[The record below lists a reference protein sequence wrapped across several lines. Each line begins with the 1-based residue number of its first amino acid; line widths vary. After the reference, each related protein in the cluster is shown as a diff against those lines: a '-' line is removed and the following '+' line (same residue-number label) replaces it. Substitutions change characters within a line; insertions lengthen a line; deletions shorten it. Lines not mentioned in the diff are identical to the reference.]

1 MKSAHKILICF
12 SFALLFLNA
21 CALKKVKSNA
31 APVTHEQWTVLLQK
45 HVDENGN
52 VNYGGFAQD
61 SVDFN
66 RYLGLLK
73 THHPNDS
80 WSSDERKAYWVNAYN
95 AFTVKLIVDNYP
107 IRSIKD
113 LGGAIYKVNTPWDNR
128 FILIEG
134 YDYDL
139 NNIEHDILREE
150 WSDPRIHFAV
160 NCASISCP
168 KLLNVAFNANS
179 LDKQLDKVAAGFI
192 NGDKNDIQ
200 TGQAKLSRI
209 FKWFNGDFT
218 KEGSLIEFL
227 NKYSSVQIN
236 ADAALDYQAYDWS
249 LNGH

>member
-1 MKSAHKILICF
+1 
-12 SFALLFLNA
+12 
-21 CALKKVKSNA
+21 
-31 APVTHEQWTVLLQK
+31 
-45 HVDENGN
+45 
-52 VNYGGFAQD
+52 
-61 SVDFN
+61 
-66 RYLGLLK
+66 
-73 THHPNDS
+73 
-80 WSSDERKAYWVNAYN
+80 
-95 AFTVKLIVDNYP
+95 
-107 IRSIKD
+107 
-113 LGGAIYKVNTPWDNR
+113 VNTPWDNR